1 MTEYTFEDLSKQ
13 TVAQLR
19 KIAVGVE
26 HEALQDPAKM
36 PKEELLAAL
45 CQALGIEAGESPEE
59 TVQDKESAAQEVAA
73 AEPTEESKKEEPA
86 AAQEDAATDPPEES
100 KKEEPE
106 AAQEGASRGGQK
118 GRA

>member
-59 TVQDKESAAQEVAA
+59 TVQD
-73 AEPTEESKKEEPA
+73 
-86 AAQEDAATDPPEES
+86 
-100 KKEEPE
+100 
-106 AAQEGASRGGQK
+106 
-118 GRA
+118 

>member
-19 KIAVGVE
+19 KIAEGVE

-36 PKEELLAAL
+36 PKEKLLAAL

-59 TVQDKESAAQEVAA
+59 TVQDKESATQESEAT
-73 AEPTEESKKEEPA
+73 EPTEERAKEEPA
-86 AAQEDAATDPPEES
+86 AAQEDTAT
-100 KKEEPE
+100 EPVCLQRKWDIS
-106 AAQEGASRGGQK
+106 AFKLRDSLSRC
-118 GRA
+118 

>member
-36 PKEELLAAL
+36 PSWTCKKRL
-45 CQALGIEAGESPEE
+45 Q
-59 TVQDKESAAQEVAA
+59 VQEGKSSAAQPSRLVS
-73 AEPTEESKKEEPA
+73 SK
-86 AAQEDAATDPPEES
+86 TS
-100 KKEEPE
+100 
-106 AAQEGASRGGQK
+106 S
-118 GRA
+118 